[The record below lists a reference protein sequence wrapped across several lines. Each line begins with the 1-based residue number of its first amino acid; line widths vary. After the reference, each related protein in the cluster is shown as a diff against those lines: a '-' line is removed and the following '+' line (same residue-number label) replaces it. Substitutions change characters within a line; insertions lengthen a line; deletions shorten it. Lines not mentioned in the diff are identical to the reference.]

1 MYPLFKDIG
10 TNIGTHALA
19 IASLEREVVAV
30 DAVFYNLA
38 LLSHRYVSFLWQC
51 PLKETIY
58 SDLQHWASID
68 L

>member
-1 MYPLFKDIG
+1 MHPLFKDIG

-38 LLSHRYVSFLWQC
+38 LLSHRYVPFL
-51 PLKETIY
+51 
-58 SDLQHWASID
+58 
-68 L
+68 

>member
-38 LLSHRYVSFLWQC
+38 LLSHRYVSFL
-51 PLKETIY
+51 
-58 SDLQHWASID
+58 
-68 L
+68 

>member
-1 MYPLFKDIG
+1 MHPLFKDIG

-38 LLSHRYVSFLWQC
+38 LLSHRQAQFFS
-51 PLKETIY
+51 
-58 SDLQHWASID
+58 
-68 L
+68 

>member
-1 MYPLFKDIG
+1 MKIIIYKKQSKALKYNMHPLFKDIG

-38 LLSHRYVSFLWQC
+38 LLSHRYVPFL
-51 PLKETIY
+51 
-58 SDLQHWASID
+58 
-68 L
+68 